1 MIKLFICGISGR
13 LGSSI
18 VDEVR
23 KSSSISLIGGLVSG
37 KTDSPN
43 LSPSLQGIK
52 IISDLNELKEADS
65 VIDCS
70 TSLDLAKIKEK
81 CEEINASLII
91 ASTGKGD
98 FREIINKDSLT
109 IPILE
114 APNLSFGIAFLVNLL
129 TYVSEKKLSLKK
141 INIEETHHNKK
152 IDTPSGTA
160 LMLKEQLKDILKIKD
175 IEIISNRDES
185 SIGTH
190 KINFYLENEIL
201 SIEHKAFDRNA
212 FAFGALRLIEWI
224 HCKTPGV
231 YSVDDALNN

>member
-23 KSSSISLIGGLVSG
+23 KSSSVSLIGGLVSG
-37 KTDSPN
+37 KIDSPN
-43 LSPSLQGIK
+43 LSPNLQGIK
-52 IISDLNELKEADS
+52 IISDLNELKEADA

-81 CEEINASLII
+81 CEEIDASLII

-98 FREIINKDSLT
+98 FCEIISKERLS
-109 IPILE
+109 IPVLE
-114 APNLSFGIAFLVNLL
+114 APNLSFGIAFLGNLL
-129 TYVSEKKLSLKK
+129 AYISEKKLFLKK

-160 LMLKEQLKDILKIKD
+160 LMLKEQLKELLNIED

-201 SIEHKAFDRNA
+201 SLEHKAFDRRA
-212 FAFGALRLIEWI
+212 FAFGALKLIEWI
-224 HCKTPGV
+224 HYKKPGV
-231 YSVDDALNN
+231 YSVNDALNN

>member
-23 KSSSISLIGGLVSG
+23 KSSNISLIGGLVSG
-37 KTDSPN
+37 KIDFPN
-43 LSPSLQGIK
+43 LSPDLQGIK
-52 IISDLNELKEADS
+52 IISDLNELKEADA
-65 VIDCS
+65 VVDCS

-81 CEEINASLII
+81 CEEIDASLII
-91 ASTGKGD
+91 ASTGKGN
-98 FREIINKDSLT
+98 FREIINKESLK
-109 IPILE
+109 IPVLE
-114 APNLSFGIAFLVNLL
+114 APNLSFGLAFVGNLL
-129 TYVSEKKLSLKK
+129 AYISEKKLSIKK

-152 IDTPSGTA
+152 IDNPSGTA
-160 LMLKEQLKDILKIKD
+160 LMLREQLKEILNIED

-185 SIGTH
+185 SVGTH

-201 SIEHKAFDRNA
+201 SLEHKATDRKA
-212 FAFGALRLIEWI
+212 FAFGALKFIEWI

-231 YSVDDALNN
+231 YSVNDALNN